1 MQAVALDAAR
11 RIGALGMYDAAAG
24 GHPVHRAGPDRD
36 GGAEA
41 VAVHDLAVEQVGDGG
56 EPAVRMR
63 AYVEAVAGLEHGRT
77 EMIEEH
83 ERADHARLRRR
94 QRAAHRE

>member
-1 MQAVALDAAR
+1 MD
-11 RIGALGMYDAAAG
+11 DAAAG
-24 GHPVHRAGPDRD
+24 SHPVHRAGPDRH

-56 EPAVRMR
+56 EPDMRVR
-63 AYVEAVAGLEHGRT
+63 AHVEAVAGTEFGRAH
-77 EMIEEH
+77 MIEED

-94 QRAAHRE
+94 QRAAHREVAEIGGARHDHG